1 MLGNEKPHQFLVIIC
16 FTKRLIFFRMIE
28 EEYHIGKHHPKKVLN
43 PLLATKAHH
52 WSSKIEQKFDDTLL
66 QR

>member
-1 MLGNEKPHQFLVIIC
+1 
-16 FTKRLIFFRMIE
+16 MIE